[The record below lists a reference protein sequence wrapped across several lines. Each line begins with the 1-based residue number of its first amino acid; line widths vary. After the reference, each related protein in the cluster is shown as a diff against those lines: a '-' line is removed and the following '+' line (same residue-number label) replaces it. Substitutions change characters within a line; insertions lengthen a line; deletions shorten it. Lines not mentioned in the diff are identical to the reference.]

1 MQFLEGTLQVTQPDE
16 ALAVNV
22 PAANMRD
29 FTVERE
35 CVRRCFW
42 LVQVMFFINGIYTYR
57 PLRPRTVELVRKVRL
72 PVDENSFELARITSQ
87 PGEQICPPR
96 CRRPVP
102 PHFPINEFA
111 DATIATRQSSLPS
124 LARFLGAAAQSI
136 CTRLRHR
143 TNTRRSSAMSAASC
157 RCIIR
162 CSPRSVS
169 GHGPDA
175 SARNPFAMCLDGIY
189 LLPLTL
195 FQREKTARG
204 QRSSRC
210 VGNHSTYVPQAG

>member
-124 LARFLGAAAQSI
+124 LARFYGRGRTEYLHTPAPQNKYASQFGHVCRVLSLYHSLQSAI
-136 CTRLRHR
+136 GEWPWPRRLC
-143 TNTRRSSAMSAASC
+143 A
-157 RCIIR
+157 
-162 CSPRSVS
+162 
-169 GHGPDA
+169 
-175 SARNPFAMCLDGIY
+175 
-189 LLPLTL
+189 
-195 FQREKTARG
+195 
-204 QRSSRC
+204 
-210 VGNHSTYVPQAG
+210 